1 MSPITKSVRLSPDE
15 SKLLAEI
22 SQAEGISEAAILRQ
36 FIRAGMNKYRLDRAI
51 QAYQRGE
58 VDMQAAARY
67 AGVSVHHLM
76 VELEKREIM
85 PPAATEKFLDG
96 LKALAETFGGSP
108 ALHETIAAY
117 EAQLAATPD
126 SSTPADAEE

>member
-22 SQAEGISEAAILRQ
+22 SQAEGVSEAAILRQ
-36 FIRAGMNKYRLDRAI
+36 FIRAGISRYRLERAI
-51 QAYQRGE
+51 QAYQQGE

-76 VELEKREIM
+76 VELEKRDIT

-96 LKALAETFGGSP
+96 LKTLAETFGGSR

-117 EAQLAATPD
+117 EAQISATPD
-126 SSTPADAEE
+126 SSAPADSEP